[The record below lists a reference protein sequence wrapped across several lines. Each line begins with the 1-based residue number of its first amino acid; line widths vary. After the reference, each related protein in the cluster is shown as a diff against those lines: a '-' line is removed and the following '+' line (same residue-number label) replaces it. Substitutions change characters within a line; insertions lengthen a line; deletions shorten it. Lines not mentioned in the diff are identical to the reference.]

1 MSCRQ
6 PVVSLTDRPVVRR
19 ILWAFALLA
28 FGDNGHVGFRVIAY
42 AMRGLEGNPVLVGL
56 GALSTDYNSIKVER
70 IAAISFVLTPIES
83 K

>member
-1 MSCRQ
+1 MARRQ
-6 PVVSLTDRPVVRR
+6 PGESLTDRLVVRR
-19 ILWAFALLA
+19 ILWAFTLLA
-28 FGDNGHVGFRVIAY
+28 FGDSGHVGFCVIAY
-42 AMRGLEGNPVLVGL
+42 AMGGLDGNPVLIRL